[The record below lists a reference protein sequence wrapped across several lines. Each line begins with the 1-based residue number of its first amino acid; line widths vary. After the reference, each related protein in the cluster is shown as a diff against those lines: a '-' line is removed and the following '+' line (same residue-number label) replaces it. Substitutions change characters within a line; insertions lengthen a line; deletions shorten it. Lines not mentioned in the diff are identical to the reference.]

1 MINNENGNNNVKTEE
16 KEKRKKTFVI
26 PKLYFVLCKDSNNLD
41 FNEEQAKSFVSKQ
54 LSRNTFYQLNLSST
68 FY

>member
-26 PKLYFVLCKDSNNLD
+26 PNFVLCKDSNNLD

-54 LSRNTFYQLNLSST
+54 LSRNTFCQLNLSST